1 MNSYISKK
9 GYVLFKNNFS
19 EKKLNEIKKELTVK
33 PNINED
39 YGTKAKP
46 YKVYKESK
54 TRLYIPKFYGIN
66 KLGKTEVKTGD
77 GKDIKVE
84 FNGTIRDNQK
94 EIVDK
99 CIKQINNIGGGLLSL
114 PCGFGKT
121 VIALYLVSVLKK
133 KCLVIVNQEF
143 LMDQWIERINTFL
156 PGLKIGKIQ
165 QKKVEVDGFDISLGM
180 LKSLSKKDYEPDT
193 FNDFGFVIVDE
204 CHNIATKEYSKAL
217 RKINSKY
224 MLGLSATPKRKDG
237 LTKVITWYIG
247 NIFLE
252 IERKAEFDV
261 NVERYI
267 IQSDN
272 DFYKKVFL
280 NYKGRPMLPKM
291 ITRVAEYYK
300 RTNIICTKIL
310 EVTENK
316 NNQILLL
323 SERLAQLKDIEKN
336 IKGKVEYGYFVGGMK
351 QKAREESMTKQVI
364 LATFHIAR
372 EALDIKSLNVL
383 FLATPKSDI
392 IQAVGRILR
401 DSKINNHLIVD
412 FVDNFSSFANQA
424 KRRLTYFRK
433 KNYNIKTFEIEEDG
447 TITNSYEDDYI
458 PRCRKKKSINKEP
471 PGPLFAFFNK

>member
-1 MNSYISKK
+1 MKSYISKK
-9 GYVLFKNNFS
+9 GYVLFKNKFL
-19 EKKLNEIKKELTVK
+19 ETKLNEIKKELTVK
-33 PNINED
+33 PNINEN
-39 YGTKAKP
+39 YGTKAKS

-66 KLGKTEVKTGD
+66 KLGKTEIKTGN
-77 GKDIKVE
+77 GENINVA
-84 FNGTIRDNQK
+84 FNGIIRDNQK

-99 CIKQINNIGGGLLSL
+99 CIKQINNLGGGLLSL

-121 VIALYLVSVLKK
+121 VIALYLISVFKK
-133 KCLVIVNQEF
+133 KCLVVVNQEF

-165 QKKVEVDGFDISLGM
+165 QKKVEIDGFDISLAM

-193 FNDFGFVIVDE
+193 FKDFGFVIVDE

-247 NIFLE
+247 DIFLKV
-252 IERKAEFDV
+252 ERKVNFNV

-272 DFYKKVFL
+272 DFYKKEFL

-300 RTNIICTKIL
+300 RTNIICAKIL
-310 EVTENK
+310 DIGKNE

-323 SERLAQLKDIEKN
+323 SERLAQLKEIEKN
-336 IKGKVEYGYFVGGMK
+336 IKGKIEYGYFVGGMK
-351 QKAREESMTKQVI
+351 QETREESMTKQVI

-401 DSKINNHLIVD
+401 DDKIDDHLIVD
-412 FVDNFSSFANQA
+412 FIDDFSSFANQA

-433 KNYNIKTFEIEEDG
+433 KNYNIKTFEIDEDG
-447 TITNSYEDDYI
+447 TIIKTFEDDYI
-458 PRCRKKKSINKEP
+458 PRYRKKSIYENQ